1 MSNSCLINVVSPLCY
16 EESSLCDVVP
26 PLRCFQMHGCWQN
39 VDPPFGPRIC
49 TLLWTSFWTLSWTR
63 KFFWRKKNMTV
74 HAKTCVNAVW
84 TRMHLFHQKTQ
95 ANALSNGPAVFFQTH
110 LRFLRTHLRFFG
122 SSFLIRYAGSNF
134 LSNVP
139 DLRQAGTKSV
149 QIVSSQTSKLWQMS
163 VTSLDKLSAASRQK
177 ATFDFLIHTFSTFR
191 GIENGISISRNFAEA
206 YVYFVN
212 IKIKINYM

>member
-1 MSNSCLINVVSPLCY
+1 MWCGPAITLFS
-16 EESSLCDVVP
+16 D
-26 PLRCFQMHGCWQN
+26 GCWQN

-49 TLLWTSFWTLSWTR
+49 TLFWTSFWTLSWTR

-95 ANALSNGPAVFFQTH
+95 ANALSNGPAVFFRRTFVFFE
-110 LRFLRTHLRFFG
+110 RTFVFLAARSLLDTQART
-122 SSFLIRYAGSNF
+122 S
-134 LSNVP
+134 

-191 GIENGISISRNFAEA
+191 GIENESQFPGTSLKLMFILWTLKLKLITCNRGSMFYRLRN
-206 YVYFVN
+206 V
-212 IKIKINYM
+212 